1 MIINPVYVFGSL
13 VVLIET
19 TLNTDLQ
26 NAKLFFK
33 GLNHLGVQITIL
45 PVETLEHGRNF
56 IKGRGGITK
65 AQERAC
71 STLCEFRAKAL
82 GSKFGG
88 CYAYSGLPDK
98 FEKARDLYEMG
109 ESNPLLLAQYQW
121 STDQEYTLRC
131 STWGDL
137 GRLNNEGQEFVKHL
151 LDNATNRLAYVSQI
165 DKLDPS
171 FKGQVLASVQDEEGL
186 KRALSLGY
194 KMYLG
199 TQEAVNQARSR
210 GIKFFKC
217 PYTRKNLERLKGNKL
232 MFSVKHG
239 CYACPIKC
247 NGENN
252 VASANLI

>member
-19 TLNTDLQ
+19 TLNSSLS
-26 NAKLFFK
+26 NSKLFFK
-33 GLNHLGVQITIL
+33 GLSHLGVQITIL
-45 PVETLEHGRNF
+45 PIETLEHGSDY

-65 AQERAC
+65 AQSKAC
-71 STLCEFRAKAL
+71 SSLCEFRSKQL

-88 CYAYSGLPDK
+88 CYAYQGLNNK
-98 FEKARDLYEMG
+98 FNKARDLYELG
-109 ESNPLLLAQYQW
+109 QSNPLLLTPYQW
-121 STDQEYTLRC
+121 TTDQEYTLRC

-137 GRLNNEGQEFVKHL
+137 GRLNADGQALIKHL
-151 LDNATNRLAYVSQI
+151 LDHATNRLAYVSQI
-165 DKLDPS
+165 DQLDAS
-171 FKGQVLASVQDEEGL
+171 FRGKVLASVQDEESL
-186 KRALSLGY
+186 ERALDLGF

-210 GIKFFKC
+210 GIKFYKC

-247 NGENN
+247 NGSRN
-252 VASANLI
+252 VAAANLT